1 MTSTNTWKITAPV
14 AALGDLGFDTARAG
28 WTID

>member
-1 MTSTNTWKITAPV
+1 MTNTTWMMTAPV
-14 AALGDLGFDTARAG
+14 AALGDLGFDAARAG